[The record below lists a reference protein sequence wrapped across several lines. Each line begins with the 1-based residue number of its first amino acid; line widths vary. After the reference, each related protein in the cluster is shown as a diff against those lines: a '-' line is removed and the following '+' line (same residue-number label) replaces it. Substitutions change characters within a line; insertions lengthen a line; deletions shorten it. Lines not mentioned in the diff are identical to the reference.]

1 MNKKGSGYQFA
12 IISMVC
18 GILGLLTSCF
28 YGGIIGIVGLVY
40 GCFSIKDKK
49 ENNIPAVVGITT
61 SVLSILI
68 TIFVVK
74 MVTELMQCEE
84 YMEWL
89 RITNNLMNR

>member
-1 MNKKGSGYQFA
+1 
-12 IISMVC
+12 MVC
-18 GILGLLTSCF
+18 GILGLLTSCV
-28 YGGIIGIVGLVY
+28 YGGIIGIIGLVY